1 MRINGLL
8 FVIIFFTRS
17 DLDETSCFIRVQ
29 MHGVTLSCHQTI
41 CAMAEYFPD
50 FSLVFFSFSID
61 LQVLHD
67 LEREYENDLLASID
81 PEQPV

>member
-1 MRINGLL
+1 
-8 FVIIFFTRS
+8 
-17 DLDETSCFIRVQ
+17 
-29 MHGVTLSCHQTI
+29 
-41 CAMAEYFPD
+41 MAEYFPD

>member
-1 MRINGLL
+1 ML
-8 FVIIFFTRS
+8 
-17 DLDETSCFIRVQ
+17 
-29 MHGVTLSCHQTI
+29 GVTLPRHQTI

-50 FSLVFFSFSID
+50 FSLVFFLFSID
-61 LQVLHD
+61 PRVLHD

>member
-1 MRINGLL
+1 MLYQSTDARSNFAMPSNDLCNGRIFPGLL
-8 FVIIFFTRS
+8 SRFF
-17 DLDETSCFIRVQ
+17 
-29 MHGVTLSCHQTI
+29 
-41 CAMAEYFPD
+41 
-50 FSLVFFSFSID
+50 FFLFSID